1 MSEDDLLGALSC
13 DFYRHIAI
21 FGAYFGFKSGVSAHK
36 MIVI

>member
-1 MSEDDLLGALSC
+1 MSEDDLFGGVFG
-13 DFYRHIAI
+13 DFYRRKAV